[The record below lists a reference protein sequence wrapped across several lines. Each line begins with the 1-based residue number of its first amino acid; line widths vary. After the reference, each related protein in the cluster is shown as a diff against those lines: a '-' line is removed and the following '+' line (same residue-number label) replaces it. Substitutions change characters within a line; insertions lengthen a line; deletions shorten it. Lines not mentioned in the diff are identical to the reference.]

1 MTIVKGAE
9 LFNRTQ
15 ELSLEFV
22 DIQGSVVLSCF
33 FYWCLYM
40 ALQAKNIVMAYP
52 DDIYEQRL
60 NYTVSIYRFITD
72 HTRRNILWWCKATGC
87 FPKSAPIGAIFN
99 INQGEINVA
108 AAKNFSIPFAANC
121 IEYNDPG
128 IIYDFRTLVR
138 RYNPGF
144 DKWKEVVEDSP
155 GLQNQ
160 EMNLYLSRP
169 SVYKNF
175 LGLPDIIGTT
185 KDDDKGVGGLRLIW
199 REDPSRTQ
207 DDTMDKIKKQITD
220 AAAELQQ
227 VQQNNIK
234 AAASKLYKR

>member
-1 MTIVKGAE
+1 
-9 LFNRTQ
+9 
-15 ELSLEFV
+15 
-22 DIQGSVVLSCF
+22 
-33 FYWCLYM
+33 
-40 ALQAKNIVMAYP
+40 
-52 DDIYEQRL
+52 
-60 NYTVSIYRFITD
+60 
-72 HTRRNILWWCKATGC
+72 
-87 FPKSAPIGAIFN
+87 
-99 INQGEINVA
+99 
-108 AAKNFSIPFAANC
+108 
-121 IEYNDPG
+121 
-128 IIYDFRTLVR
+128 
-138 RYNPGF
+138 
-144 DKWKEVVEDSP
+144 
-155 GLQNQ
+155 
-160 EMNLYLSRP
+160 MNLYLSRP